1 MKNKRGSITMVALMA
16 MLVLSLYG
24 VILYGRSVS
33 AYLVQESQIEQLQ
46 KIYSGDVEYAYEIAE
61 RIAEK

>member
-1 MKNKRGSITMVALMA
+1 MVALMA
-16 MLVLSLYG
+16 MLVLSMYG

-46 KIYSGDVEYAYEIAE
+46 KTYSGDLDAAYNIADSL
-61 RIAEK
+61 K

>member
-1 MKNKRGSITMVALMA
+1 MKNNRGSITMVALMA

-46 KIYSGDVEYAYEIAE
+46 RIYSGDVEYAYEIAE
-61 RIAEK
+61 RLIEK